1 MKAVAWGYVTRDN
14 GNGKEVLV
22 TERYKEDD
30 PLRSGQLA
38 IPGGKLGPSEWYHQA
53 AIREV
58 LEETGIE
65 TELEDSGKFN
75 SVNPGHFNN
84 ANVSGVVAGKRL
96 RLVYR
101 DSKKSYFGEIYD
113 LKPRNPL
120 KDPESR
126 EGSDAKNPRYMAL
139 SEMLKRRGE
148 FTPACQ
154 VLVDIIKEAELL

>member
-1 MKAVAWGYVTRDN
+1 MVFMKAVAWGYVTRDN

-65 TELEDSGKFN
+65 TELEDSGK
-75 SVNPGHFNN
+75 HF
-84 ANVSGVVAGKRL
+84 VVTMDIARNKGKRF
-96 RLVYR
+96 
-101 DSKKSYFGEIYD
+101 SQF
-113 LKPRNPL
+113 
-120 KDPESR
+120 
-126 EGSDAKNPRYMAL
+126 
-139 SEMLKRRGE
+139 
-148 FTPACQ
+148 FC
-154 VLVDIIKEAELL
+154 